1 MGDLSLIDLS
11 WRSALMFSVCLPMLV
26 VAGMLFTRS
35 VERAANRWL
44 AAFLVLAVM
53 AQIPQIIG
61 FSGFYSVWP
70 GLTYAPFS
78 LELFAGAF
86 FLFHAHSLMNGT
98 PLGWR
103 RWLLVPGL
111 LQLGYYSWAFTM
123 LGDYKAK
130 WAYNDAVHIPYVRTP
145 ETIIGLAL
153 MIYAIIVVSRMIQR
167 YRRFLEATQS
177 AAADFQPRWLNQL
190 IIAIVLAGA
199 LFAGI
204 ELAPLILDEV
214 TYIGIFWPQVLL
226 TAVIAWL
233 GFQALAQTTIPFPKF
248 SEGQAEAATEAVPD
262 KDWNAEGEVLQ
273 QAVTDGQW
281 HLEPRLSIV
290 EVAARMA
297 TNESYISRAVNK
309 GLGVTFNRFIN
320 GLRVAHA
327 QDLLRAAQ
335 SSVLDVAIAS
345 GFSSKATFNRV
356 FRDITGQTP
365 RQFKTSQNP

>member
-1 MGDLSLIDLS
+1 MGDPSLIDIS
-11 WRSALMFSVCLPMLV
+11 WRSALMFAVCLPMLV
-26 VAGMLFTRS
+26 VAGMLFTRR
-35 VERAANRWL
+35 VERSANRWL
-44 AAFLVLAVM
+44 AAFLVLAVC

-86 FLFHAHSLMNGT
+86 FLFHAHSLMTGQ

-103 RWLLVPGL
+103 RWLLIPGFV
-111 LQLGYYSWAFTM
+111 QLAYYSWAFTM

-145 ETIIGLAL
+145 ETVIGLAL
-153 MIYAIIVVSRMIQR
+153 MIYAIVAVSRLIRR
-167 YRRFLEATQS
+167 YRSFLEQTQS

-190 IIAIVLAGA
+190 IIAIILAGA

-233 GFQALAQTTIPFPKF
+233 GFQALAQTTVPFPKLKT
-248 SEGQAEAATEAVPD
+248 EQVLAAPTPD
-262 KDWNAEGEVLQ
+262 KDWNTEAATLKA
-273 QAVTDGQW
+273 AVCDGHW
-281 HLEPRLSIV
+281 YLEPRLSIG
-290 EVAARMA
+290 EVASRMA
-297 TNESYISRAVNK
+297 TNESYVSRAVNK

-320 GLRVAHA
+320 GLRVEYA
-327 QDLLRAAQ
+327 QGLLRSGNAPI
-335 SSVLDVAIAS
+335 LDIAIES

-356 FRDITGQTP
+356 FRDIAGKTP